1 LFHNLYAMLA
11 GYAVEIVQNLHL
23 VVDLVS
29 SDVVAADSPTK
40 FIEIIDERIH
50 QALLIPMLS

>member
-1 LFHNLYAMLA
+1 MLA